1 MLKIKWVI
9 HGATSISDGVF
20 VVSALTAIA
29 QQLLSDCHGY
39 GIEALS
45 SNQAS
50 EVNGNIFQVLL
61 DNGFQ
66 DLALKGNFF
75 RLNLRF
81 WPKRGGGGGV
91 WLNPNCSCIY
101 LHLNTFIKILDISPW
116 LLLLTTSVNELF
128 MQVSP
133 GQFKE
138 AMENHPPRLMIC
150 SVEFLASEEV
160 LFIIFEAVCIHFAG
174 AQCTAG
180 LSPCTSGKKTNCCNR
195 WSPSE
200 NWSSQLVLNTPFF
213 L

>member
-1 MLKIKWVI
+1 MLLRQPFFLLREHFPGLPNELRDFQVESLACERLESLFCHKFTGRHRPMRHRRWWNLPHYGCSADRLRQISANVSDWPPHASWWIWTHKIYTTYVYFFSIGSTVI
-9 HGATSISDGVF
+9 

-81 WPKRGGGGGV
+81 WP
-91 WLNPNCSCIY
+91 N
-101 LHLNTFIKILDISPW
+101 
-116 LLLLTTSVNELF
+116 
-128 MQVSP
+128 
-133 GQFKE
+133 
-138 AMENHPPRLMIC
+138 NHWTPIC
-150 SVEFLASEEV
+150 L
-160 LFIIFEAVCIHFAG
+160 
-174 AQCTAG
+174 
-180 LSPCTSGKKTNCCNR
+180 
-195 WSPSE
+195 W
-200 NWSSQLVLNTPFF
+200 NWSNKIF